1 MMDRLNGRSTGPED
15 AAPDSP
21 SFSPNPAGS
30 SSPSPQFGRLS
41 PTTSRR
47 YGTGARRDELSDHE
61 SDASTSSRPHSPSPG
76 DESLDGPPLVVPS
89 ALQDAISAFS
99 NAGKRANGRRGGLA
113 DQGIGGAS
121 AAKDAKAN
129 AADRSQLLSEALNPN
144 EYPDTPAFREVNEVL
159 RKVSLEWP
167 ALARGT
173 SVAAEDAGGEDFD
186 PVSLAL
192 HLLDPASSRERGGDP
207 SVGGRQQSLS
217 SFLRLKAELDHAIQ
231 STLSPVTNPSTT
243 SSNAYRAYETS
254 ITTHNMTLGALG
266 VAQKQIGGLKA
277 GLMGTRDMLE
287 GKGREGLA
295 GMYARM
301 GMLEEMSGVLDEMC
315 VSPASLA
322 SHVAREPTD
331 PFSLLSVE
339 MQRSPAEVA
348 PLARISP
355 FRETV
360 PVCGRAAREE
370 YQDAEQT
377 GNARD
382 WCAG

>member
-1 MMDRLNGRSTGPED
+1 MGATPSPATIGGNDTGRFDGGSSNLSAPPHIGVTGTDGRGGEGKNRRMMDQLNGRNGPSE

-21 SFSPNPAGS
+21 SFSPNPSGS

-47 YGTGARRDELSDHE
+47 YASRRDESDHE
-61 SDASTSSRPHSPSPG
+61 SDASTSSRPHSPSYG
-76 DESLDGPPLVVPS
+76 DQSTDSPPLVVPS

-113 DQGIGGAS
+113 DQGIGGG
-121 AAKDAKAN
+121 KDSTIGQEKPRN
-129 AADRSQLLSEALNPN
+129 QLLSSALNPD

-159 RKVSLEWP
+159 RKVATEWP

-173 SVAAEDAGGEDFD
+173 SVAAEDSGGEDFD

-192 HLLDPASSRERGGDP
+192 HLLDPASSREQDP
-207 SVGGRQQSLS
+207 SAGRQQSLS

-254 ITTHNMTLGALG
+254 ITTHNMTLGALS
-266 VAQKQIGGLKA
+266 VAQKQIGGLKT
-277 GLMGTRDMLE
+277 GLLGTREMLE

-301 GMLEEMSGVLDEMC
+301 GMLEEMSGVLDEM
-315 VSPASLA
+315 
-322 SHVAREPTD
+322 
-331 PFSLLSVE
+331 
-339 MQRSPAEVA
+339 
-348 PLARISP
+348 
-355 FRETV
+355 
-360 PVCGRAAREE
+360 
-370 YQDAEQT
+370 
-377 GNARD
+377 
-382 WCAG
+382 